1 MVGPS
6 MVFVSILFL
15 LPVKNTEISIGY
27 KLTGISATLADLLLN
42 DIKGVVIIS
51 LRKAEVAE

>member
-1 MVGPS
+1 